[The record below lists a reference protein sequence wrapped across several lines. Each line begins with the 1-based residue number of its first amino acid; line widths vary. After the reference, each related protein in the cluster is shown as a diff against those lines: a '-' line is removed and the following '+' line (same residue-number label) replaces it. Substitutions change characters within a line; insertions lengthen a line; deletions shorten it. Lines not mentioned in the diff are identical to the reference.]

1 MSCFGFGND
10 LVDSRGE
17 DTRLFRFVEDTEF
30 RGEAGI
36 DGVVGDESAGHRVDG
51 ADECGA
57 DLFGSGNVA
66 VIEQALLGLFDEV
79 GGGTDMY
86 AAAAEGLRLLQG
98 YDLTQY
104 TPALILLTDGQSGGS
119 FSEFAQAY
127 AELGQEVPVFSIMF
141 GDADEEQLQ
150 ELAQYTN
157 ARVFD
162 GREDL
167 TAAFRSVK
175 GYN

>member
-1 MSCFGFGND
+1 MRAANLFRV
-10 LVDSRGE
+10 LVQVGE
-17 DTRLFRFVEDTEF
+17 D
-30 RGEAGI
+30 
-36 DGVVGDESAGHRVDG
+36 
-51 ADECGA
+51 
-57 DLFGSGNVA
+57 
-66 VIEQALLGLFDEV
+66 ALPGL
-79 GGGTDMY
+79 
-86 AAAAEGLRLLQG
+86 AQGLRLLQG